1 MVLRPCIECGE
12 PTDAPRCEDCT
23 EPRPQPAE
31 RASTT
36 ARGYDR
42 TWRKLSE
49 RARRLQPFCGD
60 CGATADL
67 TVDHSLQAWRRKA
80 QGLPIRLQDVEVVCR
95 PCNSRRGAAKPS
107 ATRGDTPGQGNRDP
121 QGESKCVT
129 VISDSETAIPGGER

>member
-12 PTDAPRCEDCT
+12 PTDAPRCEECAP
-23 EPRPQPAE
+23 PRSQPTE
-31 RASTT
+31 RAGTT

-49 RARRLQPFCGD
+49 RARRLQPFCSD

-80 QGLPIRLQDVEVVCR
+80 QSLPIRLQDVEVVCR

-121 QGESKCVT
+121 RGESEFA
-129 VISDSETAIPGGER
+129 SQFPHSETMVPGGER